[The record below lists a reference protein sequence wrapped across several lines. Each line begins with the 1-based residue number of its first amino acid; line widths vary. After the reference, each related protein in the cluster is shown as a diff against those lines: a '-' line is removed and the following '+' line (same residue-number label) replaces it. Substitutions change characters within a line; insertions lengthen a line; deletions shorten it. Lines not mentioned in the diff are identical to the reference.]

1 MLLKYQTVIF
11 DLDGTLAESAPGVV
25 ASAKHALA
33 AMGLPYPAELPDN
46 TLIGPPLRY
55 SFQNALGVAPERL
68 EEAIGL
74 YRVRYAHLGIREAR
88 LYPGVEALLADL
100 RAAGASICLATSK
113 YSVMAEIMLE
123 HFQIRHFFDFLS
135 MSDGTE
141 MVSSKKIL
149 LQNVLAAVPTPPEQ
163 AVMIGDTRFDAEGA
177 REAGV
182 PFIGVLYGYGSRLE
196 MEEQGGRVF
205 AASLPELGNLLLE
218 R

>member
-1 MLLKYQTVIF
+1 MLLKYKTVIF

-33 AMGLPYPAELPDN
+33 VMGLPYPAELPDN

-55 SFQNALGVAPERL
+55 SFQHSLGVGADRL

-74 YRVRYAHLGIREAR
+74 YRVRYADLGIREAK
-88 LYPGVEALLADL
+88 LYPGVEELLAGL
-100 RAAGASICLATSK
+100 RAAGACICLATSK
-113 YSVMAEIMLE
+113 YSVMTEIMLD
-123 HFQIRHFFDFLS
+123 HFQIRHFFDYLS

-141 MVSSKKIL
+141 MVSSKKKL
-149 LQNVLAAVPTPPEQ
+149 LQNVLEATATPPEK

-177 REAGV
+177 RETGV
-182 PFIGVLYGYGSRLE
+182 PFIGVLYGYGSRRE

-205 AASLPELGNLLLE
+205 ANSVPDLGNLLL
-218 R
+218 